1 MLIKE
6 VNCASNCT
14 RVGDSRQKS
23 HEAQGDRMN
32 FLSAHSGKKSRAF
45 PQRLALMVGIGFLLA
60 ILLGQ
65 LGIVERLEL
74 AVYDL
79 RFRMRGARPAD
90 APVVIVAIN
99 DESFNVLDQNI
110 RTWPRAEYARL
121 IDGIATGSPAVI
133 GVDVAWTHAG
143 TDAGG
148 DEVLAQSLKRASP
161 VILAGLIEHQEGEGY
176 EYDRYAAPVKVLTEA
191 ADGVGLVNVALDTDG
206 VVRRVVLHQLHN
218 DVRYPAFGHAV
229 AQTYRQLP
237 ASTGGDGAPD
247 LLINFRGGPNTFHT
261 VSMYQVLNGEV
272 SAEVFADQIVLIG
285 FTTILEQDLHITPFD
300 QAGLTSGIEVHANAV
315 ATLLN
320 NDPIRRAPAWL
331 AASLSLAAIALT
343 GLAFWQFK
351 PVRATVVVG
360 GGVFLYIA
368 ATFLLFAQAD
378 LWLPAASPVGL
389 AAMTVAGGLVERVLI
404 EEREKRRIRDRFQSF
419 MAPERLA
426 VVLDHWGE
434 LVAEDRPEVVA
445 TVLFSDIRGFTS
457 ATETLTRHGRGG
469 EVIQFLNRYTD
480 AMVESIFAEQGVLD
494 KMLGDGLLVLFGAPE
509 PSPDH
514 ALLAVRAALR
524 MAALV
529 PELNMVWPLRD
540 QRSLRIGIGIHSGPL
555 MDGIV
560 GRGRRIEYTVIGDAV
575 NTASRVEGY
584 TKEVLARRIEREG
597 DDGQPGAT
605 ILITQ
610 VTYEQVKDRVRVDPD
625 VPPLQAKGKAEPIR
639 VYRVLGLSDREV

>member
-1 MLIKE
+1 
-6 VNCASNCT
+6 
-14 RVGDSRQKS
+14 
-23 HEAQGDRMN
+23 MN
-32 FLSAHSGKKSRAF
+32 FLSAYSGKKSRAF
-45 PQRLALMVGIGFLLA
+45 PQRLALMVGLGFLLT

-79 RFRMRGARPAD
+79 CFRVRGERPAD

-99 DESFNVLDQNI
+99 DESFTVLDQNI

-121 IDGIATGSPAVI
+121 IDGIAAGGPAVI

-161 VILAGLIEHQEGEGY
+161 VILAGLIEHQEGKGY
-176 EYDRYAAPVKVLTEA
+176 ESDRYAAPVKVLAEA
-191 ADGVGLVNVALDTDG
+191 ADGVGLVNVALDADG
-206 VVRRVVLHQLHN
+206 VVRRVVLHRLYN
-218 DVRYPAFGHAV
+218 DVWHPAFGYAV
-229 AQTYRQLP
+229 VQAYGELP
-237 ASTGGDGAPD
+237 TSTGASRSSDM
-247 LLINFRGGPNTFHT
+247 LINFRGGPNTFPT

-272 SAEVFADQIVLIG
+272 PAEVFADQIVLIG

-300 QAGLTSGIEVHANAV
+300 QAGLMPGVEVHANAV

-320 NDPIRRAPAWL
+320 NDPIWRAPAWL
-331 AASLSLAAIALT
+331 AAGLSLTAVTLT
-343 GLAFWQFK
+343 GLAFWRFK
-351 PVRATVVVG
+351 PVQATVAVG

-378 LWLPAASPVGL
+378 LWLPAVSPVGL
-389 AAMTVAGGLVERVLI
+389 ATMTVAGGLVERVLV
-404 EEREKRRIRDRFQSF
+404 EEREKRHIRDRFQSF

-426 VVLDHWGE
+426 VVLDHWEE

-457 ATETLTRHGRGG
+457 ATEMLTRQGRGG
-469 EVIQFLNRYTD
+469 EVIQFLNRYVD
-480 AMVESIFAEQGVLD
+480 AMVEAIFAEQGVLD
-494 KMLGDGLLVLFGAPE
+494 KMLGDGLLVLFGVPE

-524 MAALV
+524 MAALM
-529 PELNMVWPLRD
+529 PELNSIWPLRD
-540 QRSLRIGIGIHSGPL
+540 QRPLRIGIGIHSGPL
-555 MDGIV
+555 MDGVV
-560 GRGRRIEYTVIGDAV
+560 GRGRRVEYTVIGDVV
-575 NTASRVEGY
+575 NTSSRVEGY

-610 VTYEQVKDRVRVDPD
+610 DIYEQVRDYVQVDPD

-639 VYRVLGLSDREV
+639 IYRVLGLSELEV